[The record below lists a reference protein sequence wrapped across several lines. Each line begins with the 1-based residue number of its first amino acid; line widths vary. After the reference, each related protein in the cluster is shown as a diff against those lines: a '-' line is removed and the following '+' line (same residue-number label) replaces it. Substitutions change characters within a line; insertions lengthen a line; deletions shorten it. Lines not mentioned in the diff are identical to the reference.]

1 MKTGSESA
9 ALGESSTSKITRDA
23 FYRAVFKD
31 EKYCVDL
38 FRLVLSEEEFDAFDW
53 STLSNDADTLFTS
66 DWNERRPD
74 LVESLN
80 WKLSSRRLQLISVI
94 EHKSRNDSDVLQQL
108 HDYCAIIMRTQHRP
122 VPPVVVYSGL
132 RMLGQV

>member
-9 ALGESSTSKITRDA
+9 ALGENSTSKITRDA

-74 LVESLN
+74 LVESSN

-94 EHKSRNDSDVLQQL
+94 EHKSRNDSDVLLQL

-132 RMLGQV
+132 RMLSQV